1 VRTTIA
7 VIGGGVI
14 GYTCAVRLAGAG
26 YDVRVITADAPAD
39 TTTWV
44 AAAIWFPY
52 LAEPLEQA
60 LRWGARSLDVF
71 AELARDPST
80 GVLLREGLVIHR
92 EPQPDLRWASVLDG
106 HRPAAGHEL
115 PAGAPAGTVCTVPV
129 IDTGRYLPWLRE
141 HAHSRGVTT
150 ERRRVNR
157 LDEVAGVDV
166 VVIAAGLGSAELVG
180 DPDVYPVRGQ
190 IVRVANPGLTRWLLD
205 NGDPT
210 ALTYVVPRFDDVVC
224 GGTAEAGHVDR
235 TPDPDVEAA
244 ILARAGALEPRLAGA
259 RVIGR
264 AVGLRPARTVVRL
277 ESETVGGRRL
287 VHCYG
292 HGGAGV
298 TLSWGCADDVVGL
311 VADRPTP

>member
-1 VRTTIA
+1 MIT

-14 GYTCAVRLAGAG
+14 GYTCAVRLAEAG
-26 YDVRVITADAPAD
+26 HDVHVITAHEPAD
-39 TTTWV
+39 TTTSV

-52 LAEPLEQA
+52 LAEPMAQA

-71 AELARDPST
+71 ADLAADPCT

-92 EPQPDLRWASVLDG
+92 HPDPDMRWASVLDG
-106 HRPAAGHEL
+106 HRPARPDEL
-115 PAGAPAGTVCTVPV
+115 PVGAPGGTVCTVPV

-141 HAHSRGVTT
+141 LAHARGVTT
-150 ERRRVNR
+150 ERRRMQR
-157 LDEVAGVDV
+157 LDQVDGDV
-166 VVIAAGLGSAELVG
+166 VVLAAGLGAAELVG
-180 DPDVYPVRGQ
+180 DADVYPVRGQ
-190 IVRVANPGLTRWLLD
+190 IVRLTNPGLTRWLLD
-205 NGDPT
+205 DGDPK
-210 ALTYVVPRFDDVVC
+210 ALTYVVPRIDDVVC
-224 GGTAEAGHVDR
+224 GGTAEPGQLDC
-235 TPDPDVEAA
+235 TPDPGAEAA
-244 ILARAGALEPRLAGA
+244 ILTRARALEPGLVDA

-277 ESETVGGRRL
+277 ESEDGPGRRT

-311 VADRPTP
+311 VDP

>member
-1 VRTTIA
+1 MVSRQIVA
-7 VIGGGVI
+7 VVGGGVI
-14 GYTCAVRLAGAG
+14 GYTCAVRLAEAG
-26 YDVRVITADAPAD
+26 HEVRVITADEPAG
-39 TTTWV
+39 TTTSL

-60 LRWGARSLDVF
+60 LRWGSQSLEVF
-71 AELARDPST
+71 ARLAGDPST

-92 EPQPDLRWASVLDG
+92 RPDPDLRWASVLVS
-106 HRPAAGHEL
+106 HRSAAADEL

-129 IDTGRYLPWLRE
+129 IDTGRYLPWLRD

-150 ERRRVNR
+150 ERRQVDR
-157 LDEVAGVDV
+157 LDEVDGAV
-166 VVIAAGLGSAELVG
+166 VVIAAGLRSAQLVD

-190 IVRVANPGLTRWLLD
+190 IVRVSNPGLTRWLLD
-205 NGDPT
+205 DGDPE

-224 GGTAEAGHVDR
+224 GGTAEPGQVDV

-244 ILARAGALEPRLAGA
+244 ILARARALEPALEGA
-259 RVIGR
+259 RVVGR

-277 ESETVGGRRL
+277 ESDVLDGRRI

-298 TLSWGCADDVVGL
+298 TLSWGCAEDVVGL
-311 VADRPTP
+311 VNII